1 MPGLDFLL
9 AWQPDTVRPPIEPA
23 LVSVLSSELADD
35 AAASILFNSSVGE
48 AYQ

>member
-9 AWQPDTVRPPIEPA
+9 AWQPDTVRPPVEPA
-23 LVSVLSSELADD
+23 LVSVLSSEVADD
-35 AAASILFNSSVGE
+35 ATPSILFNSSVGE